1 MDRKLVLTQNLFVA
15 ISIILSIIIQIAN
28 CNYAIAKDEPAPE
41 VELSPTAQLLL
52 GSWSRYN
59 NRVYTL
65 LILRANGNWSS
76 DYRIEGATSKIVER
90 KGEASGTW
98 KLDDKA
104 LTFTVVTSDME
115 EVWPTGTV
123 ALEIVSIDE
132 KSITLR
138 YPNARLIT
146 WTKARV
152 EKDKKKEEGAASIN
166 PIITMKPIVVNLNKL
181 SSKDNDRYL
190 CLALELHLEEM
201 EATAAIPK
209 LHPRAWD
216 STIIFLSSL
225 LYNDVKTFDEMK
237 LVTDRLTRILN
248 PYLDGLLADVTS
260 THIMVSSSIDKVDE
274 FIIEHSPPPVLET
287 PPDDENKDG
296 DKDKKEENGKEEK
309 GKKDKKKDDK

>member
-1 MDRKLVLTQNLFVA
+1 MDRKLVSTRNLFVA
-15 ISIILSIIIQIAN
+15 ISIILSIIIQIVD
-28 CNYAIAKDEPAPE
+28 CDYADAKDEPAPE
-41 VELSPTAQLLL
+41 GELSPTAQLLL

-65 LILRANGNWSS
+65 LILRGNGNWTS
-76 DYRIEGATSKIVER
+76 DYRVEGATSKIVER
-90 KGEASGTW
+90 KGQASGTW
-98 KLDDKA
+98 ALEDKT
-104 LTFTVVTSDME
+104 LTFTVVASEME

-123 ALEIVSIDE
+123 ALEIVSIDK
-132 KSITLR
+132 KSIILK

-152 EKDKKKEEGAASIN
+152 EKDKKKEEGVASIN
-166 PIITMKPIVVNLNKL
+166 PIIPMKPIVVNLTKL

-190 CLALELHLEEM
+190 CMALELHLEEM
-201 EATAAIPK
+201 EATAIIPK

-216 STIIFLSSL
+216 STILFLSSL

-237 LVTDRLTRILN
+237 LVTNRLTRILN
-248 PYLDGLLADVTS
+248 PYFGGLITEVAS

-287 PPDDENKDG
+287 PPDGEKKEG
-296 DKDKKEENGKEEK
+296 DKDKKEDKGKE
-309 GKKDKKKDDK
+309 DKKKDDK